1 MSWDKQLDTS
11 RSIINH
17 SDEVAGGGG
26 GRDGHPLVLLLP
38 GRQAG
43 VCVGVGPE
51 PLLEL
56 L

>member
-1 MSWDKQLDTS
+1 MSWDKQHAPSSPL
-11 RSIINH
+11 INH
-17 SDEVAGGGG
+17 SDEVAGSGGG
-26 GRDGHPLVLLLP
+26 DGHPLVLLLP